1 MITHVHTTLSTVT
14 DEATVEPIHQS
25 LAAKSLLPEEHL
37 MAFGYV
43 TAQLLVFSQQEHG
56 VEIIS
61 PVRSYPSWQ
70 GKNHPKF
77 ASSNFL
83 S

>member
-37 MAFGYV
+37 MALGYV

-56 VEIIS
+56 VEIILR
-61 PVRSYPSWQ
+61 V
-70 GKNHPKF
+70 GIIGLL
-77 ASSNFL
+77 AL
-83 S
+83 SLYLTFFEFF